1 MAVESFQWGSW
12 HTPSKKCHK
21 IKQNWPLET
30 SKNELPCKRELNFH
44 FCKVSQKWRKIT
56 PKLNPGNSF
65 WIPFGTKM
73 WHNGLRTG
81 LQKNDQKM
89 TPKKSQNCGNFG
101 LLFRPEI
108 DYFGSCMAPGL
119 HLAPRNWTTNDFCT
133 KIDPWGPQNG
143 HKNIKKTIKQWP
155 KMALKGDPLELFGD
169 PLGTKMAKKR
179 PSKRQPKNLSPKML
193 PKNALPLNIA
203 PEIPRLWSSSATYPA
218 RRNARSA

>member
-1 MAVESFQWGSW
+1 MAAESFQWGSW
-12 HTPSKKCHK
+12 HTPSQKCHK

-81 LQKNDQKM
+81 LQKNNQKM
-89 TPKKSQNCGNFG
+89 TPKKSQKCGNFG
-101 LLFRPEI
+101 LYFRPEI

-119 HLAPRNWTTNDFCT
+119 HLASRNWKTNDFCT
-133 KIDPWGPQNG
+133 KIDPKW
-143 HKNIKKTIKQWP
+143 
-155 KMALKGDPLELFGD
+155 
-169 PLGTKMAKKR
+169 
-179 PSKRQPKNLSPKML
+179 SKRALSNPHEGHFLLFLALGPHLDPNWPTEPNLVPSP
-193 PKNALPLNIA
+193 
-203 PEIPRLWSSSATYPA
+203 
-218 RRNARSA
+218 